1 MYYIKND
8 TQSFIRYLETKK
20 WVEKRGTAKFFK
32 TDFEVSG
39 YQMKN

>member
-1 MYYIKND
+1 MYQKRHAVFYPI
-8 TQSFIRYLETKK
+8 YLETKK
-20 WVEKRGTAKFFK
+20 WVEKRGAAKFFK